1 MKPRTKWTIAAVL
14 ALAVVA
20 LIVDPRLLLT
30 IPPALAAI
38 WAAARQAAKAI
49 GEILKAE
56 RGTVEGDGDIF
67 AKVPGAPG
75 LLDVWAA
82 SEDPAAARRVG
93 LPEGIVAAQVR
104 AVRIVPGGA
113 AVVEVLP

>member
-1 MKPRTKWTIAAVL
+1 MKPRTKWTIIAVL

-20 LIVDPRLLLT
+20 LIVDPRLLLA
-30 IPPALAAI
+30 IPPALAAA
-38 WAAARQAAKAI
+38 WAAARRGVKAVGDLI
-49 GEILKAE
+49 RGES
-56 RGTVEGDGDIF
+56 GTVEGEGDVF
-67 AKVPGAPG
+67 APVAGKAG

-82 SEDPAAARRVG
+82 SEDPAAARRVE
-93 LPEGIVAAQVR
+93 LPEGMTAAQVR